1 MKLSSRARRALLRIL
16 IVVGIPLLAYL
27 IWNPGEWKSGGRFN
41 RDRNGVWCSQG
52 WVGNA
57 DWFSRTGRN
66 PADFGEDSLRALRD
80 RLRANGIAYVFPHL
94 CPSTATGSLPAYDPR
109 RMDQFVETLDGMTVI
124 PWIGGVLGDGCLPE
138 NEAWRKSFCAQ
149 VAGLLERHP
158 RLGGI
163 HLNIEPMPDGTEG
176 FLKLLEELKA
186 VVGKERILSVA
197 AYPPPTLWHPH
208 PEVHWSEPY
217 FRAVARRV
225 DQVVPMMYDTSI
237 QLEKVYVNLVRSWT
251 IETLDW
257 SEQAEVL
264 LGVPSYEDADAG
276 YHVPRV
282 ERLGNALAGINAA
295 LISREGKAL
304 KQPVGISVYA
314 EWTTSEE
321 EWTELREQFR
331 TRSPQ

>member
-1 MKLSSRARRALLRIL
+1 
-16 IVVGIPLLAYL
+16 
-27 IWNPGEWKSGGRFN
+27 
-41 RDRNGVWCSQG
+41 
-52 WVGNA
+52 
-57 DWFSRTGRN
+57 
-66 PADFGEDSLRALRD
+66 
-80 RLRANGIAYVFPHL
+80 
-94 CPSTATGSLPAYDPR
+94 
-109 RMDQFVETLDGMTVI
+109 
-124 PWIGGVLGDGCLPE
+124 
-138 NEAWRKSFCAQ
+138 
-149 VAGLLERHP
+149 
-158 RLGGI
+158 
-163 HLNIEPMPDGTEG
+163 
-176 FLKLLEELKA
+176 
-186 VVGKERILSVA
+186 
-197 AYPPPTLWHPH
+197 
-208 PEVHWSEPY
+208 
-217 FRAVARRV
+217 
-225 DQVVPMMYDTSI
+225 MMYDTSI